1 MRKFITVLAA
11 VVASTVLLTS
21 VALADT
27 DTGGD
32 GDVYVEGTGRLVAAG
47 VGSVYVQGDGFVKL
61 KIKGDVTITDYAGDA
76 RIVIRPFGD
85 DAYSPGSDDTTITLN
100 GFRGVIKVR
109 GSDFSIDAEGRVRRL
124 VARGTGSAFLQG
136 RGWYR
141 TSGGQSGYWTRQG
154 ITITFE
160 PAA

>member
-11 VVASTVLLTS
+11 VVASTVLVTS

-27 DTGGD
+27 DGNGD
-32 GDVYVEGTGRLVAAG
+32 AYVEGTGRLVAAG
-47 VGSVYVQGDGFVKL
+47 VGSAYVQGDGFVKL
-61 KIKGDVTITDYAGDA
+61 KIKGNVTITDYAGDA
-76 RIVIRPFGD
+76 RIVIRPVGD
-85 DAYSPGSDDTTITLN
+85 DAYSPESDGTTITLN

-109 GSDFSIDAEGRVRRL
+109 GSDFSIDARGKVRRL

-141 TSGGQSGYWTRQG
+141 TSGGQSGHWTRQG
-154 ITITFE
+154 VNITFE
-160 PAA
+160 SAVP